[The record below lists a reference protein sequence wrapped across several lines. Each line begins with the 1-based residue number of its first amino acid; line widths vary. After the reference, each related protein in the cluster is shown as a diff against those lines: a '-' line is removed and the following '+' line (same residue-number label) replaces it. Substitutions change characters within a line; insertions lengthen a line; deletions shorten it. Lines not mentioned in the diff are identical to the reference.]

1 MIEINTFSPEETE
14 QVGENLARKLKGTE
28 IIALYGEMGAG
39 KTAFVRGVAR
49 GLGINDGVSSPTF
62 AIVHEYDGKYRL
74 YHFDMFR
81 VETWDD
87 LYSTGFFD
95 YIGNGVLIIEWS
107 ENIESIIPE
116 SSLKIT
122 IRQKSVSKR
131 IIIIE
136 GIDEFWN
143 Y

>member
-14 QVGENLARKLKGTE
+14 QVGENLARKLKGIE

-62 AIVHEYDGKYRL
+62 TIVHEYDGKYKL

-122 IRQKSVSKR
+122 IGQKSVSKR

-136 GIDEFWN
+136 GIDEF
-143 Y
+143 